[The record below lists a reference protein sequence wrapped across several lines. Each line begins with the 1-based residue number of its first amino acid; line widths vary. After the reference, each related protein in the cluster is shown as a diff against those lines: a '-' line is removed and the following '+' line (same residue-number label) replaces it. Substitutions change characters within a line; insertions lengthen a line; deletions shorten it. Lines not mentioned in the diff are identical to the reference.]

1 VLVRVCPD
9 VFYALF
15 TVFVLTYMTKELG
28 MSRGEGL
35 AAVMIG
41 SGLQLAL
48 MPLAGAL
55 SDRINRR
62 KMYLAGTIAAG
73 IWPFVFF
80 PMASGGSFG
89 AVVFGIVIA
98 LVIHAALYGPQ
109 AALVTEQ
116 FSPRL
121 RYTGSS
127 LAYTLAGVVGGAL
140 APLLFTALLAGFGTW
155 VPLAIYV
162 GVTAVVSVI
171 GVILAHDPDESEYEE
186 PALTIQKRRT
196 G

>member
-1 VLVRVCPD
+1 
-9 VFYALF
+9 
-15 TVFVLTYMTKELG
+15 
-28 MSRGEGL
+28 
-35 AAVMIG
+35 
-41 SGLQLAL
+41 
-48 MPLAGAL
+48 
-55 SDRINRR
+55 
-62 KMYLAGTIAAG
+62 
-73 IWPFVFF
+73 VFF
-80 PMASGGSFG
+80 PMASSRSFG

-127 LAYTLAGVVGGAL
+127 LAYTLAGVLGGAL

-171 GVILAHDPDESEYEE
+171 GVLLAHDPDESEYEE
-186 PALTIQKRRT
+186 LPGVQPVQGTRQ

>member
-9 VFYALF
+9 VLYALF
-15 TVFVLTYMTKELG
+15 TVFVLTYMTTELG

-41 SGLQLAL
+41 SALQLVL

-62 KMYLAGTIAAG
+62 RMYLFGTIAAG

-80 PMASGGSFG
+80 PMASGGSFL

-116 FSPRL
+116 FSARL

-127 LAYTLAGVVGGAL
+127 LAYTLAGVIGGAV

-162 GVTAVVSVI
+162 GVTAVVTIV
-171 GVILAHDPDESEYEE
+171 GVTLAHDPDESEYEV
-186 PALTIQKRRT
+186 PVPNRQQRT
-196 G
+196 A